1 MPLMSFI
8 SPEYIPLKERV
19 CLKYAFKK
27 VFVQIY
33 IHIYTYVNIYTF
45 KHGYCYSA
53 GRQHFVL
60 AFLFWIKYPF
70 PPSLVKSDHSY
81 CTWASRLDKRSQCY
95 ESFIQNLS
103 LHRFAPDILSTL
115 KTHVIITLILSP
127 SALLGAPSLQGLQL
141 IKRPPYFDMP
151 LMLSSKVSLISKFC
165 STLSPLTLISL
176 RN

>member
-1 MPLMSFI
+1 MYL
-8 SPEYIPLKERV
+8 
-19 CLKYAFKK
+19 KK
-27 VFVQIY
+27 VFV
-33 IHIYTYVNIYTF
+33 HIDTDVNIHTF
-45 KHGYCYSA
+45 IHGYCYSTD
-53 GRQHFVL
+53 RQHSVL
-60 AFLFWIKYPF
+60 VFLFWTKYPF
-70 PPSLVKSDHSY
+70 PPSLVKSDHLY
-81 CTWASRLDKRSQCY
+81 CTRASRLDKRSQCY

-115 KTHVIITLILSP
+115 KTHVIIALILSP

-151 LMLSSKVSLISKFC
+151 LMLSSKVSLIFKFC